1 MQVMLQE
8 ELSLRISS
16 SLHAYKKFDDPVE
29 EDGFLMSNSL

>member
-8 ELSLRISS
+8 EPSLRISS

-29 EDGFLMSNSL
+29 DGFLMSNSL